1 MKYFPSGYR
10 TRYSPRVSDHPADYI
25 GSRREALD
33 AELAHEVDGDYTLA
47 DYPATPLPITKES

>member
-10 TRYSPRVSDHPADYI
+10 TRYSPRVSDPPADYI

-33 AELAHEVDGDYTLA
+33 AELAHEVEA
-47 DYPATPLPITKES
+47 DEAPRQVPTPAVKQVVR